1 MKVPFIDLQAPQ
13 QELKTELE
21 AAFSRVLDSGW
32 YICGQELET
41 FESQFAEYC
50 GVSHCVGVGNGLDA
64 IHLLLEAYGIG
75 PGDEVI
81 VPSNTFIAT
90 WLAITRTGAI
100 PVAVEPDSRTYNID
114 PEAIVAAITSRSKAV
129 IAVHLYGQPAD
140 MDPIRRIAEH
150 HKLVVIEDAAQ
161 SHGARY
167 YNRPTGSLGH
177 AAATS
182 FYPGKNLGALG
193 DGGAVLTS
201 DPIISD
207 KVRKLRNYGS
217 KIKYQH
223 DELGYN
229 SRLDELQAALLSVK
243 LTKLDVWNNMRSE
256 IALRYSKGICHPEIT
271 LPYVPEWANSVW
283 HLFVIRTGRREEL
296 QKYLKERQIA
306 TMIHYPIPPH
316 LQKCYNESQTYNL
329 PLAEQLSAETLSLP
343 IFPLMKDKEVD
354 FVISMVNEW
363 DVSI

>member
-1 MKVPFIDLQAPQ
+1 MKIPFIDLQAPQ
-13 QELKTELE
+13 QELKAELE
-21 AAFSRVLDSGW
+21 VAFGRVLNSGW
-32 YICGQELET
+32 YICGKELET
-41 FESQFAEYC
+41 FESQFADYC

-100 PVAVEPDSRTYNID
+100 PVAVEPDPRTFNID
-114 PEAIVAAITSRSKAV
+114 PAVIEAAITSRSVAI

-140 MDPIRRIAEH
+140 MNPIRRLAEN
-150 HKLVVIEDAAQ
+150 HKLIVIEDAAQ
-161 SHGARY
+161 AHGARY
-167 YNRPTGSLGH
+167 YNRRTGSLGH

-201 DPIISD
+201 DPIIAD
-207 KVRKLRNYGS
+207 KVRTLRNYGS
-217 KIKYQH
+217 TIKYQH
-223 DELGYN
+223 DTLGYN

-243 LTKLDVWNNMRSE
+243 LNRLDIWNKKRSE
-256 IALRYSKGICHPEIT
+256 IALRYSNGIIHPEIT
-271 LPYVPEWANSVW
+271 LPYVPEWAIPVW
-283 HLFVIRTGRREEL
+283 HLFVVRTAQRDKL

-316 LQKCYNESQTYNL
+316 LQKCYTESQSYNL

-343 IFPLMKDKEVD
+343 IFPSMKDWEVES
-354 FVISMVNEW
+354 VITAVNEW
-363 DVSI
+363 HN